1 MYSAQSGLCAF
12 YGKATVFM
20 LHISF
25 NNGILKIKFAS
36 VSVFLKQIFVS
47 SVEHIRK
54 TEETTHKLL

>member
-1 MYSAQSGLCAF
+1 MYSTQSGFVLFTAKRPF
-12 YGKATVFM
+12 FM